1 EVSVSTPSVCFESP
15 SCSLS
20 SSAPPPRPPSRPPAQ
35 ERGPRRRPEPR
46 TITRGSRGA
55 RRSPTRAGGF
65 VFAEPMAP
73 APLLSVP
80 GRCRGHQRLVREAW
94 QRAPLLHYGSEVNP
108 VRLHGR
114 SHQLVGL
121 TIRRRAVRPPLVSA
135 ARHQEPR
142 LFPDSARARL
152 TVCAPVRQSQSSGG
166 ASLRRQTAADTNAS
180 GRCQVDGESSPTPAA
195 R

>member
-1 EVSVSTPSVCFESP
+1 VSSPSVLFESP

-20 SSAPPPRPPSRPPAQ
+20 SSAPSPRPPSRPPAQ

-46 TITRGSRGA
+46 TITRRSRGA

-65 VFAEPMAP
+65 MFAEPMAP

-80 GRCRGHQRLVREAW
+80 WRCPGHQRLIREAW
-94 QRAPLLHYGSEVNP
+94 ERAPLLHYGSQVNP
-108 VRLHGR
+108 VRFHGR
-114 SHQLVGL
+114 SHQLVGS
-121 TIRRRAVRPPLVSA
+121 TIGRSAVNPPSVSV

-152 TVCAPVRQSQSSGG
+152 TICARVRQFQSSGG
-166 ASLRRQTAADTNAS
+166 ASHRRQTAADTSAS
-180 GRCQVDGESSPTPAA
+180 GRCPVGGGSSPTPAA